1 MELQRKSYFGESIE
15 AALERG
21 ARELGLDAML
31 LESRETPPEFRHLG
45 EFEVVF
51 GIEAAAPAPAGMET
65 QLTEL
70 RAQID
75 RLYAALANRR
85 QPLRLWH
92 PSPLASAMAALTDAG
107 VSDDLAEE
115 VLQQIPGVHAL
126 RGAVAPDSP
135 ALPKLD
141 QAIRGG
147 LAAMIPVD
155 SSTLSKNGRRVIAL
169 VGPPGAGKTTTVVK
183 LAVLEGLSRRR
194 SVHLISLDSR
204 RIGAYDQLRSFAA
217 ILGVT
222 YDAVSAPEQLAQALN
237 AASGA
242 GLVLIDTAGYS
253 ASGWDHA
260 GVLAGALAGAPGIE
274 VHLAAPASM
283 NLQDLERV
291 VERFSV
297 FRPEK
302 LILTKLDE
310 TSLPGAVLSLAIQAG
325 IPLSYFTDGQSIPE
339 DIRPASAEHLVQL
352 TMGAGPALRRDA
364 A

>member
-51 GIEAAAPAPAGMET
+51 GIEAPVPAPAGMEA
-65 QLTEL
+65 QLTEM

-85 QPLRLWH
+85 QPMRLWH
-92 PSPLASAMAALTDAG
+92 PSPLASAMATLTDAG
-107 VSDDLAEE
+107 VSPELAEE
-115 VLQQIPGVHAL
+115 VLQQLPGVHGL
-126 RGAVAPDSP
+126 RGATSADSP
-135 ALPKLD
+135 AVQKLD
-141 QAIRGG
+141 ESIRGS
-147 LAAMIPVD
+147 LAAMVPVD

-183 LAVLEGLSRRR
+183 LAVLEGLSQRRA
-194 SVHLISLDSR
+194 VHLISLDSR

-222 YDAVSAPEQLAQALN
+222 YDAVATPEQLAQAVQS
-237 AASGA
+237 ASGPA
-242 GLVLIDTAGYS
+242 LVLIDTAGYS
-253 ASGWDHA
+253 ASGWEHA
-260 GVLAGALAGAPGIE
+260 AALAGALAAVPGIE
-274 VHLAAPASM
+274 IHLAAPASM
-283 NLQDLERV
+283 NLQDLERI

-310 TSLPGAVLSLAIQAG
+310 TSLPGAALSLAILAG
-325 IPLSYFTDGQSIPE
+325 IPLSYFTDGQS
-339 DIRPASAEHLVQL
+339 RP
-352 TMGAGPALRRDA
+352 PAA
-364 A
+364 ALL